1 MVFYCPLTRK
11 CWKRRTTGS
20 FNLAKCLGLTL
31 ITVTTKIM
39 EFNLLSLELKCGRKT
54 DKTKINQITCNLF
67 CNIAA
72 KRVSW
77 QCWEFFY
84 PSEADG

>member
-39 EFNLLSLELKCGRKT
+39 EFNLLSLELKYERKK
-54 DKTKINQITCNLF
+54 DKTKINQITWNLF
-67 CNIAA
+67 CIIAA

-77 QCWEFFY
+77 ESCEFLY